1 MLPVY
6 DTPQAERTHL
16 REALRL
22 WRSGLTVKGRKLVN
36 ASGQQLRFEIL
47 GNDDTDEVI
56 SMPYMENLRKLGI
69 DVSLRIVDTSQY
81 IAHINN
87 FDFDMTV
94 SGFSQ
99 STSPGNEQRNFWL
112 GRRRTRLAQSDGDQ
126 DPVIDQLIERV
137 VFAKDRED
145 LVTATHALDRV
156 LLWGL
161 LRRAA
166 ISQA

>member
-99 STSPGNEQRNFWL
+99 STSPGNEQRNFWSS
-112 GRRRTRLAQSDGDQ
+112 G
-126 DPVIDQLIERV
+126 
-137 VFAKDRED
+137 
-145 LVTATHALDRV
+145 
-156 LLWGL
+156 
-161 LRRAA
+161 AA
-166 ISQA
+166 APGSRNLMGIKIPSSTN